1 MIGSQQVAINTKKDG
16 TTKRRRISAEEIRRR
31 EHLKSFIIREWEIDE
46 SIAKSFAKKHAHLLV
61 EDVSKSIDNVGRY
74 FQNLHLRHYG
84 QTIDQ
89 TVLHRALNHTLR
101 RFARSKNPLS
111 EKQLCYFLQLARD
124 EIASKVTSWADPGT
138 IEEREKALFPLKQAL
153 IYEDDEAMKKRL
165 LFIYML
171 FVKKGMRLAKQK
183 VIKACTNDRHLFPHR
198 RVVEDALET
207 LRGAY
212 EALGFIE
219 GELFITP
226 DYITTN

>member
-1 MIGSQQVAINTKKDG
+1 MVG
-16 TTKRRRISAEEIRRR
+16 TQATLEPGTGTPKRRRVSAEEMRKR
-31 EHLKSFIIREWEIDE
+31 EHLKCYIIREWEIDE
-46 SIAKSFAKKHAHLLV
+46 SVAKSFAKKHAHFII
-61 EDVSKSIDNVGRY
+61 DDIAQSIDNLARY
-74 FQNLHLRHYG
+74 FQNLHVSHYG
-84 QTIDQ
+84 YNIDQ
-89 TVLHRALNHTLR
+89 TVLRRALNHTLR

-124 EIASKVTSWADPGT
+124 EVASKVTSWSDPGT
-138 IEEREKALFPLKQAL
+138 IKEREKALYPLKQAL

-183 VIKACTNDRHLFPHR
+183 VIQACTNDQRLFPHR

-226 DYITTN
+226 EYIMTN